1 MLFPSVIFPQDDH
14 LSESK
19 RLWLTVGLPG
29 DITQIDTQIPR
40 KTQVQFSNIIQCVFF
55 FRGERR
61 EYPDLIEPPE
71 HP

>member
-40 KTQVQFSNIIQCVFF
+40 KTQVQFSNIIQCV
-55 FRGERR
+55 
-61 EYPDLIEPPE
+61 L
-71 HP
+71 